1 MAKEFNSAELSA
13 ATFIT
18 IGSLLRSV
26 DGPTARRLKQ
36 ELRGVIKDL
45 QTNPEGVQAPQVSN
59 ENLVEI
65 LSTLLKR
72 LDRSS

>member
-26 DGPTARRLKQ
+26 DGPTALRLKQ
-36 ELRGVIKDL
+36 ELLSVIEDL
-45 QTNPEGVQAPQVSN
+45 QANPEGSQDSQVSN
-59 ENLVEI
+59 ENLAEI

-72 LDRSS
+72 LDRS